1 MARKVVSSKNKQKMV
16 NDFTAALMRMAQE
29 VAVNPSLHN
38 KQWAQELG
46 TAEWLRRGKILNQ
59 LEKDKRSIREVLQKR
74 NAELSNLSASLTQLN
89 RGYEKLP
96 EYEAAQKEESKWSHH
111 SAHAAGNIRDSER
124 IMAGMDARS
133 PKFAKQYAKSAARIG
148 AWTAFVTGLF
158 GFNAYAAQMQ
168 KYQGI
173 VSENTDAKAG
183 HDKKVEVAQSAMNK
197 IVQQW
202 QTDHKDEVESAK
214 SAVSEMTQKVSA
226 TRLQLDAYE
235 RQAAAEQSQARAHFK
250 KVFEGKMSPATQKEF
265 SKHLEHVH
273 SNKVAPTQPISSSES
288 LSESFA
294 NNLFMQH
301 TLWLLASD
309 YESSYTAVSHTAT
322 DLSSSST
329 SDFSSSMLSDYGMSS
344 STDSSSS
351 YSSHSSS
358 YSSSDYDSSGS
369 SHSSWSP
376 SPSSC
381 SSSSSSSCGS
391 SCGGGGD

>member
-46 TAEWLRRGKILNQ
+46 TAEWLRRGKVLHQ
-59 LEKDKRSIREVLQKR
+59 LEKDKKAIREVLQKR
-74 NAELSNLSASLTQLN
+74 NAELSNLSASLMQLN

-96 EYEAAQKEESKWSHH
+96 EYEAAQKEESKWGQYS
-111 SAHAAGNIRDSER
+111 SHAAGNIRDSER
-124 IMAGMDARS
+124 IMANMDARS

-168 KYQGI
+168 KYQAI
-173 VSENTDAKAG
+173 VSENTDTKTG
-183 HDKKVEVAQSAMNK
+183 YDKKVEVAQSAMNK

-273 SNKVAPTQPISSSES
+273 SNKVAPTQPISSSDS
-288 LSESFA
+288 FSESFSH
-294 NNLFMQH
+294 NLFMQQ

-329 SDFSSSMLSDYGMSS
+329 SDFSSSMLNDYGMSS

-358 YSSSDYDSSGS
+358 NYDSGSSSS

-391 SCGGGGD
+391 SCGGGGGD